1 MSKNKLRL
9 AFTLAAVMLITSCS
23 DDENN
28 AIAPKFLGM
37 TEQEQVDEFM
47 AAEVKSGIFER
58 MDGDSLNP
66 DSQQILVA
74 STDSAALTQAIK
86 TQASNENEGSFDEME
101 SVATDSSEPEQP
113 IRMASSEHAGKP
125 AESSESQKPVKT
137 PVSPHTMMPPAAGMS
152 PHTMMPPA
160 AMGNPHA
167 MMNPMMG
174 GMNYQNMMMPMFN
187 PMAMMG
193 PMMNPQMHGYWM
205 NMMAQMMMNPTVDGM
220 TSAQTLDSMMRMMDP
235 KLALAMM
242 GGTYEQREDD
252 DVPDML
258 PIGRIPGFPTQ
269 TYKNMP
275 KNTVSPGVSDE
286 AKKNAF
292 QTMMMI
298 SPLSMRDMLSI
309 MAYKLPLEEGVTW
322 EDAVDS
328 MMIRANEVNFKFVG
342 SAPMYKEI
350 EALTGEPTPKLEIFR
365 FCDALVARKILDYM
379 PEFVIFLPCQIALVE
394 DADGQL
400 WVMTMDWDVSW
411 LDFAQNPNSHLS
423 KELRADATRIRE
435 HIRYIMEGA
444 ATGDF

>member
-1 MSKNKLRL
+1 MSKIQQKSVVTLL
-9 AFTLAAVMLITSCS
+9 AVLFIASCS
-23 DDENN
+23 NDDNH

-37 TEQEQVDEFM
+37 SEQEEVEAFM
-47 AAEVKSGIFER
+47 AAEDKSEIFQK
-58 MDGDSLNP
+58 MGSGAQSD
-66 DSQQILVA
+66 DSQPILVA
-74 STDSAALTQAIK
+74 SADDSVITEVAAASAASPT
-86 TQASNENEGSFDEME
+86 E
-101 SVATDSSEPEQP
+101 ATDTDNSPAQDQPMLVASAEQQ
-113 IRMASSEHAGKP
+113 ADTNTAQTS
-125 AESSESQKPVKT
+125 T
-137 PVSPHTMMPPAAGMS
+137 PTPPNPHTMMPPAGM
-152 PHTMMPPA
+152 A
-160 AMGNPHA
+160 NPHA

-174 GMNYQNMMMPMFN
+174 GMGYPNMMPMFN

-193 PMMNPQMHGYWM
+193 PMMNPQMHGYMM
-205 NMMAQMMMNPTVDGM
+205 NMMSQMMMNPTVDGM
-220 TSAQTLDSMMRMMDP
+220 TSVQTLDSMMRMMDP

-252 DVPDML
+252 DVPDVL

-269 TYKNMP
+269 TAKNMP

-328 MMIRANEVNFKFVG
+328 MMVRANEVNFKFVG

-394 DADGQL
+394 DAEGQL